1 MTMNIPKGTV
11 VRIKTTNGGDVTAQL
26 LQTYR
31 PTYDAV
37 IANGTPEPNKFTP
50 YVIIPA
56 WRIKSIEPKGV

>member
-1 MTMNIPKGTV
+1 
-11 VRIKTTNGGDVTAQL
+11 VTAQL